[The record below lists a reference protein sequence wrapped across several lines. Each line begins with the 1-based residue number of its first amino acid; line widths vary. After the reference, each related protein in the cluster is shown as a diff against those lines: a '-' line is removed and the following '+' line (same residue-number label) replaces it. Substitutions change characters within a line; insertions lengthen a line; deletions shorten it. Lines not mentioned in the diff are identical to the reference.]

1 VFPIKTILEQTSVHS
16 KLKNSRKGKSLQSI
30 QSRFRKVLGLI
41 ILFCAYVPAQ
51 STSAPSS
58 DIQTMFVADRPGQT
72 TPPTLVAKGVVQIE
86 SGIWTEQSR
95 TDGISQTS
103 WLYPTTLVRIGM
115 QTNWELRIQCD
126 VAGVPATDHGTSSCI
141 TGVSGISIGSK
152 FSMTEE
158 NGYIPKTAFLA
169 AVKLPSIGDPSLRPS
184 YLAPSMGLC
193 FQNTISDQCALGYG
207 VLSSW
212 DGTNAA
218 SQQLLSIS
226 LNYNLT
232 NSIGS
237 FIEYYLNTGEA
248 SDPTHAIDFGFSYML
263 LKNLQL
269 DISGGFGLN
278 AKALDSGFG
287 FGIAFAM

>member
-1 VFPIKTILEQTSVHS
+1 MHLPHPRFSIVFGLTI
-16 KLKNSRKGKSLQSI
+16 SI
-30 QSRFRKVLGLI
+30 YFYS
-41 ILFCAYVPAQ
+41 PAQ
-51 STSAPSS
+51 STNVSSADVQS
-58 DIQTMFVADRPGQT
+58 TFVADRPGQT

-86 SGIWTEQSR
+86 SGIWAERSR

-126 VAGVPATDHGTSSCI
+126 VEDVPTMNNGASSHI

-152 FSMTEE
+152 FPMVEE
-158 NGYIPKTAFLA
+158 NGCIPKTAFLA
-169 AVKLPSIGDPSLRPS
+169 AVQLPSIGNPSLRPA

-193 FQNTISDQCALGYG
+193 FQNTISDQCSLGYG
-207 VLSSW
+207 AVSSW

-218 SQQLLSIS
+218 SQQLLSVS
-226 LNYNLT
+226 LNY
-232 NSIGS
+232 SINNRLGS

-248 SDPTHAIDFGFSYML
+248 SDPAHAIDLGFSYML
-263 LKNLQL
+263 LQNLQL

-287 FGIAFAM
+287 FGIAVAM